1 MNKRTAELL
10 GGQIERDDPKCQV
23 TGVRSYGE
31 DSYALD
37 VVDTRTGVS
46 FVVNSVEQ
54 WTARMDDLR
63 FDEETAD
70 AFEN

>member
-1 MNKRTAELL
+1 MNKRTVELL

-23 TGVRSYGE
+23 TGVRSYGKG
-31 DSYALD
+31 SYGLD

-46 FVVNSVEQ
+46 FVVNSAEQ
-54 WTARMDDLR
+54 WTVRMDDLR